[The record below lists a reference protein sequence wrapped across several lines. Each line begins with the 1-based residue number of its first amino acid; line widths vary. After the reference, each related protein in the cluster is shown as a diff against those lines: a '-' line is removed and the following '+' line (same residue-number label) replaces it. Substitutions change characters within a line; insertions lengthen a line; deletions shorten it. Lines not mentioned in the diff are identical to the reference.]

1 MRKRAGIRDKDNFKV
16 IVKRLLYMNFLTGAV
31 VILAAAGLL
40 LFVGKPAAVLTIAAL
55 GLGLL
60 LFFGRLYMRK
70 MVDPVCGLL
79 DTARSALQNEYRAEN
94 MRVQAEMHALQS
106 QINPHFLYNTL
117 ETIRGIAMMKGADE
131 IAEITESLSALFRYS
146 ISNPG
151 EMASLREELEN
162 VRSYLRIQQYRFPNK
177 VYYSEEIADPEILNY
192 RIPILTIQP
201 IIENAISH
209 GLEKKVGMGWVKFQ
223 AVMTNYHIVMRISD
237 NGIGMDE
244 QRLLELRTSLMSGE
258 EIKENGHGKSKDS
271 GIALRNVNQRLKFYY
286 GEPYGLNVMST
297 RNVGTTVE
305 VTLPINENRSIKS

>member
-1 MRKRAGIRDKDNFKV
+1 MRRKTGINDKDNFKV
-16 IVKRLLYMNFLTGAV
+16 IVRRLLYMNFLTGAV
-31 VILAAAGLL
+31 VILAAAALL
-40 LFVGKPAAVLTIAAL
+40 LFVGKPAAVLAVAVA
-55 GLGLL
+55 GLVLL
-60 LFFGRLYMRK
+60 MILGRLYMKK

-117 ETIRGIAMMKGADE
+117 ETIRGIAMTKGADE

-151 EMASLREELEN
+151 EMATLGEELEN

-177 VYYSEEIADPEILNY
+177 VYYSEEVEDPEVLNY

-209 GLEKKVGMGWVKFQ
+209 GLEKKLGVGWVKFQ
-223 AVMTNYHIVMRISD
+223 AFMTNYHVVMRISD

-244 QRLLELRTSLMSGE
+244 RRLQDLRDSLLGTE
-258 EIKENGHGKSKDS
+258 ETRVEGTRKDGDT

-297 RNVGTTVE
+297 KGVGTIVE